1 MKRLVIL
8 TAAVLVAGV
17 TGCKH
22 CGLCGGGGGTAVYRP
37 ACPSPCGTG
46 VDPYPASGGYAVPGG
61 APPGVMTVPQSIP
74 AQTIP
79 GPEVYT
85 PAN

>member
-1 MKRLVIL
+1 MIL
-8 TAAVLVAGV
+8 TAAVLVVAAA
-17 TGCKH
+17 GCKN
-22 CGLCGGGGGTAVYRP
+22 CGLCGGGGSGGTAVYRP
-37 ACPSPCGTG
+37 PCPSPCGTG
-46 VDPYPASGGYAVPGG
+46 VETFPASGGYAVPG
-61 APPGVMTVPQSIP
+61 ATSPGVMTVPQSIP